1 MKGGQKNF
9 PHEDYINGTNFKI
22 FRCPIHKPYS
32 RECNHDL
39 CALKSNKKT
48 PYFVVAVKVTDI
60 PRKENTLLCTNS

>member
-9 PHEDYINGTNFKI
+9 PHDDYINGTNFKI
-22 FRCPIHKPYS
+22 CQVPYS
-32 RECNHDL
+32 WECNHDL

-60 PRKENTLLCTNS
+60 PRKENSLLCTNS